1 MELQLLSTGKC
12 LEKHWCAGAPCFHS
26 SGHQKNPQDW
36 TLLWNGMAIITAI
49 TLLNWQ
55 GPKGRTKTTH
65 KSPTISSQIILLI
78 CLCVYSVIPLY
89 QRKWGDRD
97 LLHQSQQKHQ
107 RPIKLN
113 LEIQAESSSLPKINS
128 LMLLSWDTNPA
139 FPLVMCRS
147 LQWQY
152 LLGWRSHITPPSP
165 PLSRIFCF
173 VSSPNL
179 YEAGSLNAVLIRA
192 KGCFCDFVLKGKK
205 KRKSHQD
212 CISIT

>member
-55 GPKGRTKTTH
+55 GSKGRTKTTH

-78 CLCVYSVIPLY
+78 CLCVYSVISSY

-107 RPIKLN
+107 RPIKPN

-128 LMLLSWDTNPA
+128 LMLLGHKPSFSTGNVQILTMAIFTGVEESHHPT
-139 FPLVMCRS
+139 FPTTFKDFL
-147 LQWQY
+147 
-152 LLGWRSHITPPSP
+152 
-165 PLSRIFCF
+165 FCLPTYTKLAAWMLF
-173 VSSPNL
+173 
-179 YEAGSLNAVLIRA
+179 
-192 KGCFCDFVLKGKK
+192 
-205 KRKSHQD
+205 
-212 CISIT
+212 